1 MIRRTLILLHF
12 ISPTFLKKTL
22 TQSLLILTLTAC
34 GGGGGTDGATNI
46 SPPPAETVTE
56 FTGSVTGVVYSNG
69 SPIEGASIYLGGLE
83 VLTDAGGVYNFSELK
98 VPRESESLIITIV
111 ATNYEGI
118 TLELLPANQ
127 INNSSES
134 TLFIDGFTIQ
144 APDAELNGKLRASI
158 GSDINGLS
166 NQLIELSAAN
176 SFFTSGSTQYL
187 WEITSAP
194 EDSSIALLEPNN
206 FRTYLT
212 PISVGTYIVKL
223 TLTDDKGNSSSDEI
237 SIFITKTESTPMAN
251 AGPYQLVQV
260 GETVT
265 LNGTASADADGDEI
279 TYLWESFENYVCDD
293 FTCASIIRPCFE
305 DDACGSLPE
314 GEEGLIIYNA
324 FGDLIT
330 TKGWYTQVA
339 ELDDVTS
346 ATPSF
351 TATEVGEYKFILT
364 VTDGRNTSGFS
375 STSIVEIDV
384 VQGNIPP
391 MANAGDDRKVVT
403 NNEIT
408 LDGSLS
414 LDQDNDFITYIWSF
428 ISKPNGSSA
437 SLFNELTSTP
447 SFIPDMDGE
456 YVVSLIVNDGEI
468 NSEIDNIVIMAG
480 PLAVDSVE
488 ISAEKLEVFKG
499 RTLQLNAVAT
509 MTDESETTITNKGSW
524 TVSSSSRASI
534 TPQGLLTGIKAG
546 TTNVTFTP
554 DDNSLKATTQSI
566 KIKSISEMGDSFST
580 SLSSSASIINST
592 IQHGS
597 QFSLRIVNNTG
608 ETMSLLRFEVRDSS
622 GIKSFT
628 EDTSLLSGG
637 SLTNGEQVGL
647 QYTVGATGALTPL
660 TLAYTLTDPVT
671 GETFKVSYV
680 YSGPS
685 FP

>member
-1 MIRRTLILLHF
+1 MLHF

-279 TYLWESFENYVCDD
+279 TYLWESYYSPSYGGG
-293 FTCASIIRPCFE
+293 TP
-305 DDACGSLPE
+305 PE
-314 GEEGLIIYNA
+314 GEDPLISD
-324 FGDLIT
+324 FGIIG
-330 TKGWYTQVA
+330 GWYTQTA

-346 ATPSF
+346 PTPSF
-351 TATEVGEYKFILT
+351 VASEIGEYKFILT
-364 VTDGRNTSGFS
+364 VTDGRNTSFW
-375 STSIVEIDV
+375 STVEIDA
-384 VQGNIPP
+384 VQGNLIPI
-391 MANAGDDRKVVT
+391 ANAGEDRSVVT
-403 NNEIT
+403 SNEIT

-414 LDQDNDFITYIWSF
+414 TDEDNDFLTYKWTF
-428 ISKPNGSSA
+428 ASKPSDSNA
-437 SLFNELTSTP
+437 TLFNELTSTP
-447 SFIPDMDGE
+447 SFVADKDGE
-456 YVVSLIVNDGEI
+456 YVVSLTVNDSMI
-468 NSEIDNIVIMAG
+468 DSETDHATITAG
-480 PLAVDSVE
+480 PLAVDSVA
-488 ISAEKLEVFKG
+488 ISAEKIEVFKG

-524 TVSSSSRASI
+524 TVSSSTRASI

-592 IQHGS
+592 IQNGS
-597 QFSLRIVNNTG
+597 QFSLSIVNNTG

>member
-1 MIRRTLILLHF
+1 
-12 ISPTFLKKTL
+12 LKKTL

-279 TYLWESFENYVCDD
+279 TYLWESYYSPSYGGG
-293 FTCASIIRPCFE
+293 TP
-305 DDACGSLPE
+305 PE
-314 GEEGLIIYNA
+314 GEDPLIDD
-324 FGDLIT
+324 FGVIG
-330 TKGWYTQVA
+330 GWYTQTA

-346 ATPSF
+346 PTPSF
-351 TATEVGEYKFILT
+351 VASEIGEYKFILT
-364 VTDGRNTSGFS
+364 VTDGRNTSFW
-375 STSIVEIDV
+375 STVEIDA
-384 VQGNIPP
+384 VQGNLIPI
-391 MANAGDDRKVVT
+391 ANAGEDRSVVT
-403 NNEIT
+403 SNEIT

-414 LDQDNDFITYIWSF
+414 TDEDNDFLTYKWTF
-428 ISKPNGSSA
+428 ASKPSDSNA
-437 SLFNELTSTP
+437 TLFNELTSTP
-447 SFIPDMDGE
+447 SFVADKDGE
-456 YVVSLIVNDGEI
+456 YVVSLTVNDSMI
-468 NSEIDNIVIMAG
+468 DSETDHAIITAG
-480 PLAVDSVE
+480 PLAVDSVA
-488 ISAEKLEVFKG
+488 ISAEKIEVFKG

-524 TVSSSSRASI
+524 TVSSSTRASI

-592 IQHGS
+592 IQNGS
-597 QFSLRIVNNTG
+597 QFSLSIVNNTG